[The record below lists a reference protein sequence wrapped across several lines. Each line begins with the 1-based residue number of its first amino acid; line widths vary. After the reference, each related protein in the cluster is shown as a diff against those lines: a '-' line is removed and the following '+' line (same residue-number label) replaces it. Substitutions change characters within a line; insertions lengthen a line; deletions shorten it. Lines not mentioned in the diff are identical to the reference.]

1 MNVLNKIKLGPKLIA
16 GFLLVAAFAGLVGLF
31 GVFVFTGMIDGSQ
44 EIRDETWIVANA
56 AMEVMTQIETQV
68 TFAHE
73 YMLGDVTELSEYTAR
88 KIEIDA
94 LFDEAEG
101 VLGADHDD
109 LSTVFEGYSL
119 FMDILEGNATSDGLF
134 TLTNDR
140 FAAQTAAIAT
150 NTEVDQIQHET
161 SEYLHTLEEYAEV
174 GSFLNW
180 TVANSVMELNIH
192 LWEAKDHANG
202 YLIVTDST
210 TLQAEKANFTWIVN
224 NPGNSENILNRADE
238 LEAYIIGGLADSSI
252 HADSQMEFNLL
263 KIALITGSS
272 SQGSWIDYFLDSQTG
287 LFAIRDQELAALKE
301 ANAAADQLD
310 IITDALFISLS
321 VLEKDG
327 DKQMN
332 DTVSGMV
339 SDARN
344 SQILMLAAAVVA
356 VATAIAVG
364 FLFARM
370 ISNPIAEVTQISEAM
385 ADGDLTQAIENKGR
399 TDEIGILTNSFAM
412 MLTNFRDLIFSAQE
426 SSMKVASTS
435 EELAST
441 AEEIN
446 ASTEEVSATVEHIA
460 RGAGQQ
466 ADMATK
472 AIDNVGQMSTT
483 VDDSLR
489 EIEGSS
495 DVIQD
500 IAAQTNMLALNAA
513 IEAARAGEY
522 GRGFGVVADNV
533 RVLAENSRTSAAEIS
548 SSTSNIVNN
557 VGGSITTIQE
567 SVQSI
572 ASVAEE
578 FSASAEEVSSAVEE
592 MSASMEEMSSSAQEL
607 AQLSEDLSSNV
618 SKFKL

>member
-1 MNVLNKIKLGPKLIA
+1 MKLGPKLVA
-16 GFLLVAAFAGLVGLF
+16 GFLLVAAFSGLVGLF
-31 GVFVFTGMIDGSQ
+31 GVFVFTGMINDSQ
-44 EIRDETWIVANA
+44 EIRDEAWVVANS
-56 AMEVMTQIETQV
+56 AMEIWAQIETQV

-73 YMLGDVTELSEYTAR
+73 YLLGDVTDLSEYNPR
-88 KIEIDA
+88 KTEIDA
-94 LFDEAEG
+94 LFGEAEG
-101 VLGADHDD
+101 VLGADDAD
-109 LSTVFEGYSL
+109 LSAALEAYSL
-119 FMDILEGNATSDGLF
+119 FISLLEGNGTSDGLF
-134 TLTNDR
+134 ILTDDR

-150 NTEVDQIQHET
+150 NAEADEIQQEVLQRF
-161 SEYLHTLEEYAEV
+161 HTLEEYSED
-174 GSFLNW
+174 GSYLNW
-180 TVANSVMELNIH
+180 TVANSIMELNIH
-192 LWEAKDHANG
+192 LWEAKDHANA

-224 NPGNSENILNRADE
+224 NPGNSESILNRADE
-238 LEAYIIGGLADSSI
+238 LETYIIGGLADSSI
-252 HADSQMEFNLL
+252 HVDSQMEFSLL
-263 KIALITGSS
+263 KIDLITGSS
-272 SQGSWIDYFLDSQTG
+272 SKDSWIDYFLDSQTG
-287 LFAIRDQELAALKE
+287 IFAIRDQELAALT
-301 ANAAADQLD
+301 AASAAAEQMDV
-310 IITDALFISLS
+310 ITDALFESIG
-321 VLEKDG
+321 VLEKGG

-332 DTVSGMV
+332 ETVGGMV
-339 SDARN
+339 NDARN
-344 SQILMLAAAVVA
+344 SQILMLSAAVVA
-356 VATAIAVG
+356 VVTAIAIG

-370 ISNPIAEVTQISEAM
+370 ISNPIAEVTQISELM
-385 ADGDLTQAIENKGR
+385 AAGDLSHNIKDNGR
-399 TDEIGILTNSFAM
+399 KDEIGILSASFAI
-412 MLTNFRDLIFSAQE
+412 MLANFRDLISTAQE

-466 ADMATK
+466 AEMAMK
-472 AIDNVGQMSTT
+472 AIDNVGIMSNTM
-483 VDDSLR
+483 DESLR

-533 RVLAENSRTSAAEIS
+533 RVLAENSRSSASEIGGI
-548 SSTSNIVNN
+548 TTTIVNN

-592 MSASMEEMSSSAQEL
+592 MSASMEEMSASAQEL
-607 AQLSEDLSSNV
+607 AQLSENLSSNV
-618 SKFKL
+618 AKFKL